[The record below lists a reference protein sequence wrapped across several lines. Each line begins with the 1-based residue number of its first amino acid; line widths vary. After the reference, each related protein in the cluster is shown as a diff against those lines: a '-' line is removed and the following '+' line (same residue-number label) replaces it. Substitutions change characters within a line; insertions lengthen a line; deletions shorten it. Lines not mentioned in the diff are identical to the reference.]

1 MPVHY
6 FAPTTDS
13 TDRLSPCDE
22 EEYMRALLKGVTAL
36 ALTSLLA
43 APALRAQGA
52 EFSLGGGL
60 GVPLG
65 NFDDAVKL
73 GWMGL
78 FGVSFVPNGSPVG
91 IQFDGQ
97 YQQYK
102 FDGSTSLKDRLLVGT
117 GNIVFKFKTSDEST
131 FRPYLIGGGG
141 VYNIKATG
149 TNDLGPLF
157 DTGGSTTKFGLNAG
171 AGFDFKAGSAGLFV
185 EGRFHDVFT
194 SGSNVKFLPITVG
207 IRFGG
212 S

>member
-1 MPVHY
+1 MRVWTKG
-6 FAPTTDS
+6 FA
-13 TDRLSPCDE
+13 
-22 EEYMRALLKGVTAL
+22 
-36 ALTSLLA
+36 ALTAVTLLG

-60 GVPLG
+60 GIPLG
-65 NFDDAVKL
+65 TFDDFAKM

-78 FGVSFVPNGSPVG
+78 AAVSFVPNGSPVG

-102 FDGSTSLKDRLLVGT
+102 FDGGGSFKERFLIGT
-117 GNIVFKFKTSDEST
+117 GNVVFKFKTSEESA

-141 VYNIKATG
+141 VYNVKDTRSTTVG
-149 TNDLGPLF
+149 GVTSTN
-157 DTGGSTTKFGLNAG
+157 GSTTKFGLNAG
-171 AGFDFKAGSAGLFV
+171 AGFDIKAGGAGLFV

-194 SGSNVKFLPITVG
+194 SGENTKFIPITVG